1 MLRLAG
7 ARQNVES
14 ANWKAVTGNTAEAT
28 PMGFDSANANSIFKS
43 GLYPVLVLE
52 SAQPGKD
59 FRIPYD
65 EWPQLLELSK
75 TKSLRTIAEKYGV
88 SHEAIRR
95 TLQHYNELPKVENL

>member
-1 MLRLAG
+1 
-7 ARQNVES
+7 
-14 ANWKAVTGNTAEAT
+14 
-28 PMGFDSANANSIFKS
+28 MGFDSVIANSIFKL

-52 SAQPGKD
+52 PAQPGKD

-95 TLQHYNELPKVENL
+95 TLRQHKLLSKVTNL